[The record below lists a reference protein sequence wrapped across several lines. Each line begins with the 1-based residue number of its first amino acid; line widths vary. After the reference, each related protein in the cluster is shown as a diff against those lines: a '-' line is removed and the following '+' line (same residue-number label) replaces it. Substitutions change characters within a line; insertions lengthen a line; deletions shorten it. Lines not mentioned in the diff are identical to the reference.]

1 MAIAEQLHQVLTR
14 NPLED
19 RDVRDAQAEEHG
31 RRLLGMVQTDRRMEG
46 RGFVWEL
53 RGRAQT
59 EGLPGGLVTDA
70 RAALQTEQNAWR
82 ALATAEAQARAYA
95 EAHGLSGAT
104 SFTHMELTTAEARTA
119 ARTAADRCEAAMQQL
134 GRAALQI
141 AQARQVL
148 AAIPERRAALEREH
162 ARALAELAGAETN
175 AKRLLA
181 IYEV

>member
-1 MAIAEQLHQVLTR
+1 MANAQQLFQVLTQ
-14 NPLED
+14 NPLAD
-19 RDVRDAQAEEHG
+19 RDVQTAQAEEHG
-31 RRLLGMVQTDRRMEG
+31 RRLLGMEQTDRRMEG

-53 RGRAQT
+53 RGPAAT
-59 EGLPGGLVTDA
+59 AGLPVALVTNA
-70 RAALQTEQNAWR
+70 RAAYQTEQNAWR
-82 ALATAEAQARAYA
+82 ALATAEAEARAYA

-119 ARTAADRCEAAMQQL
+119 VRQAADRCEAAMLTL
-134 GRAALQI
+134 GRAAQQI

-148 AAIPERRAALEREH
+148 AAIPERRAALERDH